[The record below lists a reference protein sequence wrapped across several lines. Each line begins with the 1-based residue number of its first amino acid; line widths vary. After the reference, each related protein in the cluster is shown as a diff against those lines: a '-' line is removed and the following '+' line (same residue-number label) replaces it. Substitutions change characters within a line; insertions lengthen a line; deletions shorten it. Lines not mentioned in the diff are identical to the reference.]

1 MKKNFSFIIL
11 FQILCLYGVT
21 AQNKGIDTMKLCNRF
36 VKNYKATIKHNG
48 DTLVVSRIT
57 QPDSLVNNFLL
68 NCAKR
73 EDFRPVKYGFVVIGK
88 QSIEYSEKYKS
99 DYIVY
104 EGGGD
109 NLYKNNGLVALVVAF
124 IKKYEMDN
132 DENFVLYTI
141 DVNELMIKHRKKI
154 PDYNYIKQH
163 LK

>member
-1 MKKNFSFIIL
+1 MKKIFSFIIL

-36 VKNYKATIKHNG
+36 VKNYKSTIKHNG
-48 DTLVVSRIT
+48 DTLVVSQIT

-73 EDFRPVKYGFVVIGK
+73 EDFRPVKYSFVVIGK

-109 NLYKNNGLVALVVAF
+109 NL
-124 IKKYEMDN
+124 
-132 DENFVLYTI
+132 
-141 DVNELMIKHRKKI
+141 
-154 PDYNYIKQH
+154 
-163 LK
+163 